1 MYRSL
6 FPLTVGAFAIG
17 STEFAIMGLLP
28 EIGETLGAT
37 VPAMGILITAYAL
50 GVVVGAPVLTALSA
64 WISNKQTLVAL
75 MAVFVAGNLLSAFA
89 GDYTTM
95 LISRVVASLAHG
107 SFFGVGAIVAR
118 RLAPPGKATQAI
130 ALMFTGLTL
139 ANLLGVPLG
148 TWLGQNVS
156 WRLVF
161 GIIAGLGVLT
171 MIAVATSVPDDKS
184 RINLRQEVGAFR
196 LPQVWFGLGITTVA
210 FGALF
215 AVYSYIT
222 PILNEHTGISGTT
235 VTIVLALYGL
245 GTTIGSIVGGRLGD
259 RFGLP
264 MVAVGLG
271 AGALLLMLFTVTSHN
286 LVAAVVTLVAFG
298 GIMFALGPVVQ
309 NRVIEA
315 AAPSGGEGSLVSA
328 LNQGAFNIA
337 NAIGAGLG
345 ALVIDLGW
353 GYSAT
358 MWVGAGLSLLG
369 TAVVTVAV
377 VTDRRSAARTQ
388 VLQPA

>member
-1 MYRSL
+1 MNRAL
-6 FPLTVGAFAIG
+6 LPLAIGAFAIG

-37 VPAMGILITAYAL
+37 VPAMGLLITAYAL
-50 GVVVGAPVLTALSA
+50 GVVVGAPILTALSA
-64 WISNKQTLVAL
+64 WISSKQTLVAL
-75 MAVFVAGNLLSAFA
+75 MAVFAVGNLLSAFA
-89 GDYTTM
+89 TDYRMM

-118 RLAPPGKATQAI
+118 RLAPPGKQTQAI
-130 ALMFTGLTL
+130 SLMFTGLTV

-148 TWLGQNVS
+148 TWLGQTVS

-171 MIAVATSVPDDKS
+171 MIAVALAIPDDS
-184 RINLRQEVGAFR
+184 TRINLRQEVRAFK

-222 PILNEHTGISGTT
+222 PILNEHTGIDGTM

-245 GTTIGSIVGGRLGD
+245 GTTVGSIMGGRLGD
-259 RFGLP
+259 RYGLP
-264 MVAVGLG
+264 MVAWGLG
-271 AGALLLMLFTVTSHN
+271 AGAVLLVLFTVTSHS
-286 LVAAVVTLVAFG
+286 LIGAIITLIAFG
-298 GIMFALGPVVQ
+298 AIMFALGPVVQ

-315 AAPSGGEGSLVSA
+315 AGPSGGGSLVSA

-337 NAIGAGLG
+337 NAIGAALG
-345 ALVIDLGW
+345 ALVIDLGL

-358 MWVGAGLSLLG
+358 MWVGAALSLLG
-369 TAVVTVAV
+369 AGVVTVAV
-377 VTDRRSAARTQ
+377 LADRRSTVKSAELLP
-388 VLQPA
+388 V

>member
-1 MYRSL
+1 MNRAL
-6 FPLTVGAFAIG
+6 LPLAIGAFAIG

-37 VPAMGILITAYAL
+37 VPAMGLLITAYAL
-50 GVVVGAPVLTALSA
+50 GVVVGAPILTALSA
-64 WISNKQTLVAL
+64 WISSKQTLVAL
-75 MAVFVAGNLLSAFA
+75 MAVFAVGNLLSAFA
-89 GDYTTM
+89 TDYRMM

-118 RLAPPGKATQAI
+118 RLAPPGKQTQAI
-130 ALMFTGLTL
+130 SLMFTGLTV

-148 TWLGQNVS
+148 TWLGQTVS

-171 MIAVATSVPDDKS
+171 MIAVAVAIPDDDT
-184 RINLRQEVGAFR
+184 RINLRQEVRAFK

-222 PILNEHTGISGTT
+222 PILNEHTGIDGTM

-245 GTTIGSIVGGRLGD
+245 GTTVGSIMGGRLGD
-259 RFGLP
+259 RYGLP
-264 MVAVGLG
+264 MVAWGLG
-271 AGALLLMLFTVTSHN
+271 AGAVLLVIFTVTSHS
-286 LVAAVVTLVAFG
+286 LIGAIITLIAFG
-298 GIMFALGPVVQ
+298 AIMFALGPVVQ

-315 AAPSGGEGSLVSA
+315 AGPSGGGSLVSA

-337 NAIGAGLG
+337 NAIGAALG

-358 MWVGAGLSLLG
+358 MWVGAALSLLG
-369 TAVVTVAV
+369 AGVVTVAV
-377 VTDRRSAARTQ
+377 LADRRSAVKSS
-388 VLQPA
+388 VLLPV

>member
-1 MYRSL
+1 MNRAL
-6 FPLTVGAFAIG
+6 FPLAIGAFAIG

-28 EIGETLGAT
+28 EIGDTLGAT
-37 VPAMGILITAYAL
+37 VPAMGLLITAYAL

-64 WISNKQTLVAL
+64 WISSKQTLVAL
-75 MAVFVAGNLLSAFA
+75 MAVFAAGNLLSAFA
-89 GDYTTM
+89 TDYRMM

-118 RLAPPGKATQAI
+118 RLAPPGKQTQAI
-130 ALMFTGLTL
+130 SLMFTGLTV

-148 TWLGQNVS
+148 TWLGQTVS

-171 MIAVATSVPDDKS
+171 MVAVAMAVPDDNT
-184 RINLRQEVGAFR
+184 RIDLRQEVRAFK

-222 PILNEHTGISGTT
+222 PILNEHTGIDGTM

-245 GTTIGSIVGGRLGD
+245 GTTVGSIVGGRLGD
-259 RFGLP
+259 RYGLP
-264 MVAVGLG
+264 MVAWGLG
-271 AGALLLMLFTVTSHN
+271 AGAVLLVLFTVTSHS
-286 LVAAVVTLVAFG
+286 LIGAILTLIAFG
-298 GIMFALGPVVQ
+298 GIMFALRPVVQ

-315 AAPSGGEGSLVSA
+315 AGPSGGGSLVSA

-337 NAIGAGLG
+337 NAIGAALG

-358 MWVGAGLSLLG
+358 MWVGAALSLLG
-369 TAVVTVAV
+369 AGVVTVAV
-377 VTDRRSAARTQ
+377 LADRRSAAKTP
-388 VLQPA
+388 VLLPV